1 MTCRILVVLI
11 CLSLGS
17 CQEEEPDLPTLTLT
31 GVQMGSL
38 DLMGPEQIGDVPTD
52 EVLTLRFSVPLS
64 PDSAEGKLV
73 LNEKDSGN
81 EVRLNMNFLEENRV
95 LRLLPV
101 GLLKKGTTYELHIQS
116 GIKAE
121 NGQVYAGQKLIFTTE
136 LESISVSSF
145 VIEGAEQ
152 LSGERWVGALLDFQ
166 AELHFSRNFHLT
178 AEMIRLETPNGEPHP
193 VQVAAV
199 KDSLHFLVFGDVPLQ
214 DLRRYTLLVSP
225 DSENSPDGGFEGFEI
240 TFYTEAAAEP
250 KFPLL
255 GQNALLDSVQSQTF
269 RYFWDFAH
277 PVSGMIRERSS
288 SGDLVTTG
296 WSGFGIMALMVGM
309 ERGYVSR
316 DEGMKRLSKILDFLA
331 QADRYHGVWPHW
343 LNGVTGKTI
352 PFSTLDNGGDLVET
366 ALLIQGLLTI
376 RAYLDVSS
384 PNEKGM
390 YEQITRLWEQVEWD
404 WYTRGGQN
412 RLYWHWSPDM
422 EWAMDLPVSGY
433 NEALIVYILA
443 AASPTYPVD
452 AEVYHQGWAGAGQI
466 QNGNV
471 YYGFPL
477 PLGPERGGPLFF
489 AHYSFLGLDPRNLA
503 DRYAVYWEQNRNH
516 SLINRAYC
524 VENPLGYVGY
534 GGQCWGLTAS
544 DSPGGYEAHSP
555 SRDLGV
561 ITPTAALSS
570 MPYTPEES
578 MEALQ
583 FFYYKLGDRLWGE
596 MGFRDAFDLSKQ
608 WVASDYLAIDQGPI
622 LLMIENHRSAL
633 LWDHFMQNEVVLQ
646 GLEKLDFT
654 YE

>member
-296 WSGFGIMALMVGM
+296 GSGFGIMALMVGM